1 MRYNYEVNGNC
12 KQVTIP
18 DGEIK
23 NNMELLDLTEQ
34 EAINL
39 WLEDNGY
46 LDNQEQIELNEKA
59 KKVKIDH
66 DARAVDKKTE
76 KKPRT
81 TKVSDEKKE
90 LFATIVQNLDRAEG
104 VLRENVTILK
114 ENKLIEV
121 KIGEK
126 TFKIDVIETRPP
138 KK

>member
-1 MRYNYEVNGNC
+1 M
-12 KQVTIP
+12 K
-18 DGEIK
+18 
-23 NNMELLDLTEQ
+23 LLDLTEQ
-34 EAINL
+34 EAIEM

-59 KKVKIDH
+59 KQVKIDH
-66 DARAVDKKTE
+66 DARAATAPKE

-104 VLRENVTILK
+104 VERENVTILK

-126 TFKIDVIETRPP
+126 TFKIDVIESRPP

>member
-1 MRYNYEVNGNC
+1 MRYNFEVNRNC

-59 KKVKIDH
+59 KQVKIDH
-66 DARAVDKKTE
+66 DARAATAPKE

-90 LFATIVQNLDRAEG
+90 LFATIVRNLDRAEG
-104 VLRENVTILK
+104 VERENVTILK

-126 TFKIDVIETRPP
+126 TFKIDVIESRPP

>member
-1 MRYNYEVNGNC
+1 MRYNFEVNGSC

-23 NNMELLDLTEQ
+23 NNMELLELSEQ
-34 EAINL
+34 EAIDL

-46 LDNQEQIELNEKA
+46 LDNQEQIELDEKA
-59 KKVKIDH
+59 KQVKIDH
-66 DARAVDKKTE
+66 DARAVGKKTE

-104 VLRENVTILK
+104 VERENVTILK

-126 TFKIDVIETRPP
+126 TFKIDVIESRPP

>member
-1 MRYNYEVNGNC
+1 MRYNFEVNGSC
-12 KQVTIP
+12 KQITIP

-59 KKVKIDH
+59 KQVKIDH

-90 LFATIVQNLDRAEG
+90 LFATIVQNLDRAVG
-104 VLRENVTILK
+104 VERENVTILK

-126 TFKIDVIETRPP
+126 TFKIDVIECRPP

>member
-1 MRYNYEVNGNC
+1 MRYNFKVNGSC
-12 KQVTIP
+12 KQITIP
-18 DGEIK
+18 DEEIK
-23 NNMELLDLTEQ
+23 NNMKLLDLTEQ
-34 EAINL
+34 ESIEM

-46 LDNQEQIELNEKA
+46 LDNQEQVELDEKA

-66 DARAVDKKTE
+66 DARAAAAPKE

-81 TKVSDEKKE
+81 IKVSDEKKE
-90 LFATIVQNLDRAEG
+90 LFATIVKNLDRAEG
-104 VLRENVTILK
+104 VERENVTILK

-126 TFKIDVIETRPP
+126 TFKIDVIESRPP

>member
-18 DGEIK
+18 DREIK
-23 NNMELLDLTEQ
+23 NSMELLDLTEQ

-59 KKVKIDH
+59 KKVKVDH

-104 VLRENVTILK
+104 VERENVTILK

-121 KIGEK
+121 KIGER
-126 TFKIDVIETRPP
+126 TFKIDVIECRPP